1 MKTNRIFLVK
11 VQILCL
17 FFLFFPLVLIDQTH
31 AEIIDEEVAPIPSPK
46 SDSPSKNMPNQI
58 EPLLDNVKS
67 GKQKEDIEKLAIPGN
82 KEKESNIGKD
92 EKKEK
97 ITSKQPSQPR
107 AKAKESVPVHFTSQ
121 GLKGL
126 REKGLVELMKDV
138 LVTQG
143 DLKIEADNAQVFFN
157 EESKEVKK
165 IIAMGQPVKMSNIDP
180 NTGEKLE
187 AVGNQVE
194 FNNSERVVLLEGN
207 ARIKK
212 GNNSTIKGKK
222 ITYELD
228 SGWIKADKVAGEIS
242 PQRN

>member
-1 MKTNRIFLVK
+1 MRIKQIKHKTFLLLRIYFLFSCM
-11 VQILCL
+11 ILCWPC
-17 FFLFFPLVLIDQTH
+17 FG
-31 AEIIDEEVAPIPSPK
+31 EIIDDEAPSPAPT
-46 SDSPSKNMPNQI
+46 SLDPVRKNAPQAEESLNDKLPQ
-58 EPLLDNVKS
+58 VKQGS
-67 GKQKEDIEKLAIPGN
+67 
-82 KEKESNIGKD
+82 KEKGSQSTSSKEMAPKGVE
-92 EKKEK
+92 EKKGK
-97 ITSKQPSQPR
+97 PPNRQGNARPR
-107 AKAKESVPVHFTSQ
+107 ENVPVHFTSQ

-126 REKGLVELMKDV
+126 RERGLVELMKDV

-143 DLKIEADNAQVFFN
+143 DLRIEADNAQVFFS

-165 IIAMGQPVKMSNIDP
+165 IVALGQPVKMSNIDP

-187 AVGNQVE
+187 AIGNQIE
-194 FNNSERVVLLEGN
+194 FNNADRVVLLEGN

-242 PQRN
+242 PQKQ